1 MERKIYQRSITTMD
15 LEKVDLLQKVVRAV
29 GPKMEIDR
37 EILKNLMAV
46 LVILSDQETGDS
58 IKRLIKEI

>member
-1 MERKIYQRSITTMD
+1 MD

-29 GPKMEIDR
+29 GPKMEIDK

-58 IKRLIKEI
+58 IKRLIKEIL